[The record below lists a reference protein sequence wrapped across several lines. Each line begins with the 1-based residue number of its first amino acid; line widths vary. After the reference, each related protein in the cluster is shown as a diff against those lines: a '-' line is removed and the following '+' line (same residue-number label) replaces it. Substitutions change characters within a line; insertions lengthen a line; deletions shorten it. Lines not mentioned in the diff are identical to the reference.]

1 MDLQLTSA
9 EEELIKEI
17 LEESYRE
24 LLMEIARTDHREFRH
39 DLRER
44 EQVLKVL
51 LNKLSGATAT
61 RKAG

>member
-1 MDLQLTSA
+1 MDLQLTST

-44 EQVLKVL
+44 EQVLKAL
-51 LNKLSGATAT
+51 LNKLSGVTAT

>member
-1 MDLQLTSA
+1 MELQLTSS

-24 LLMEIARTDHREFRH
+24 LLMEIARADHREFRH

-44 EQVLKVL
+44 EEVLKTL
-51 LNKLSGATAT
+51 LNKLSGATVT